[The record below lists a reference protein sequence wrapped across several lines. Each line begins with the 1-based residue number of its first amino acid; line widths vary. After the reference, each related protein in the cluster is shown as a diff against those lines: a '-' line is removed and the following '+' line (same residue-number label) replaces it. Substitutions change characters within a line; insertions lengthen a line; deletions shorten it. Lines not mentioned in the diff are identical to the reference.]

1 MSDSHKLQRAA
12 VKVTLDKVM
21 KYIDKNPQ
29 ENICKMLSVAEKLTK
44 NIFPAGNLKKMK
56 EVVRDDNNV
65 WTKYAL
71 GILNDIDRDVI
82 KKMIMAFG
90 FDAGY
95 YGTKTVRRNREKLHC
110 NVPFIILFDPTSACN
125 LHCKGCWAAEY
136 GHKQSLTNEE
146 MQSIVSQGKALGTHV
161 YMLTGGE
168 PLIRKNDIIEL
179 AANNQDCVFLIYTN
193 ATLVDQKFCDD
204 LKRVG
209 NVALAMSIEG
219 TEESNDWRR
228 GEGAYNATLKAMELL
243 KKTNA
248 SSAFRSATR
257 AKTTN
262 T

>member
-1 MSDSHKLQRAA
+1 MSDSHKLQEA
-12 VKVTLDKVM
+12 VKPTLDKVM

-44 NIFPAGNLKKMK
+44 NIFPAGNLKKMR

-95 YGTKTVRRNREKLHC
+95 YGTKPYAEDREKLRC

-161 YMLTGGE
+161 YMLTE
-168 PLIRKNDIIEL
+168 RPSHS
-179 AANNQDCVFLIYTN
+179 Y
-193 ATLVDQKFCDD
+193 
-204 LKRVG
+204 
-209 NVALAMSIEG
+209 
-219 TEESNDWRR
+219 
-228 GEGAYNATLKAMELL
+228 
-243 KKTNA
+243 
-248 SSAFRSATR
+248 
-257 AKTTN
+257 AKTT
-262 T
+262 